1 MRITPEDIYDPGV
14 TIQSFANVLT
24 QRLAR
29 EQPYV
34 LHQLLS
40 KAPKVQQQQQQQQQ
54 HKQAEE
60 NGMFDQEKGVVDS
73 SSVDKGSTNDITV
86 AGGGDGEG
94 SDGDDTIVDRDVLA
108 WNRHFDRVLASNRL
122 LLDGLRGACSL
133 LVLYDHFHNPRT
145 IVSDALAV
153 DTYLFVVLSGF
164 TTALQCRQTPQ
175 TKIKTQS
182 TSASTSPGQ
191 GQGQG
196 QSRLTNASILLPRQ
210 SFPLGPFL
218 MSRALGLLP
227 ILWIAILLNIPP
239 W

>member
-40 KAPKVQQQQQQQQQ
+40 KAPKALQQQQQQQQQ
-54 HKQAEE
+54 HKQADE
-60 NGMFDQEKGVVDS
+60 NGMFDQERGVVDS
-73 SSVDKGSTNDITV
+73 GVDKGYIDDIVV
-86 AGGGDGEG
+86 AGGVEG
-94 SDGDDTIVDRDVLA
+94 NDGDDTIVDRDVLA
-108 WNRHFDRVLASNRL
+108 WDRHFDRVLASNRL